1 MDNRGILNEDTQ
13 VVPDNDYYQRL
24 AYSIK
29 SPVKYEDL
37 IGPVNRL
44 AHISGTKNF
53 ADTEVGLS
61 VAVAATNAIDDG
73 TQSLVIDL
81 FNQSDVTTN
90 NFFDFAVD
98 TDVDQ
103 NVTNITQV
111 ATNSVKFGTKKLTN
125 YIECITNRVLPIDD
139 ISESFI
145 DRENL
150 VGTFKDIISFPA
162 GTGYSRF
169 TVIVTDAV
177 DLTSYQVY
185 DVVILSDGNNN
196 SYILEK
202 SNIKSNPQAGVSL
215 VEERK
220 SLGEITAFYD
230 QVFGTMNLRFTPTN
244 PNKTYNL
251 KDLPSIVRFKI
262 KWHWIRY
269 HWRHNSYRCHNI
281 CWNWFH

>member
-53 ADTEVGLS
+53 ADTEVRS

-220 SLGEITAFYD
+220 S
-230 QVFGTMNLRFTPTN
+230 QVKLQHSM
-244 PNKTYNL
+244 
-251 KDLPSIVRFKI
+251 I
-262 KWHWIRY
+262 KYLER
-269 HWRHNSYRCHNI
+269 
-281 CWNWFH
+281 